1 MSSLG
6 ICYTWENIKK
16 SEKIKNNKFKIL
28 ASRWNEKSNLPDASY
43 SVSDIHNSFEYITK
57 KHETLTDNPPIRI
70 YVNKVE
76 NIITFKIKKGTIS
89 IFLLLKRWNNL
100 TENKITKNV
109 KGNNLSYLEITEEE
123 VLDHFYQ
130 VVNNGYQHNSRVLH
144 TFISI
149 SLLSHLRMWRKVKTF
164 CLLWNWLHH

>member
-6 ICYTWENIKK
+6 ICRAWKNTKT

-28 ASRWNEKSNLPDASY
+28 ASRWNEKS
-43 SVSDIHNSFEYITK
+43 DIHSFFEYITK

-76 NIITFKIKKGTIS
+76 NRITFKIKKGTIS
-89 IFLLLKRWNNL
+89 TFLLLKRWNNL
-100 TENKITKNV
+100 IENKITKNE
-109 KGNNLSYLEITEEE
+109 KGNNLFYLEITEEE

-130 VVNNGYQHNSRVLH
+130 VVNNDYQHNSRILH

-149 SLLSHLRMWRKVKTF
+149 SLLSHFRMWRKVKTF
-164 CLLWNWLHH
+164 CLLWNWLHP

>member
-6 ICYTWENIKK
+6 ICHTWKNIQT

-28 ASRWNEKSNLPDASY
+28 ASRWNEKS
-43 SVSDIHNSFEYITK
+43 DIHSFFEYITK

-76 NIITFKIKKGTIS
+76 NRITFKIKKGTIS

-100 TENKITKNV
+100 TENKITKNE

-130 VVNNGYQHNSRVLH
+130 VVNNDYQHNSRILH

-149 SLLSHLRMWRKVKTF
+149 SLLSHFRMWRKVKTF
-164 CLLWNWLHH
+164 CLLWNWLHP

>member
-6 ICYTWENIKK
+6 ICHAWKNIKT

-28 ASRWNEKSNLPDASY
+28 ASRWNEKS
-43 SVSDIHNSFEYITK
+43 DIHNFFEYITK

-100 TENKITKNV
+100 TENKITKNE

-130 VVNNGYQHNSRVLH
+130 VVNNDYQHNSRVLH

-149 SLLSHLRMWRKVKTF
+149 SLLSHFRMWRKVKTF
-164 CLLWNWLHH
+164 CLLWNWLHY

>member
-6 ICYTWENIKK
+6 ICRAWKNIKT

-28 ASRWNEKSNLPDASY
+28 ASRWNEKS
-43 SVSDIHNSFEYITK
+43 DIHNFFEYITK

-130 VVNNGYQHNSRVLH
+130 VVNNDYQHNSRILH
-144 TFISI
+144 TYISI
-149 SLLSHLRMWRKVKTF
+149 SLLSHFRMWRKVKTF
-164 CLLWNWLHH
+164 CLLWNWLHP

>member
-6 ICYTWENIKK
+6 ICHTWKNIKT

-28 ASRWNEKSNLPDASY
+28 ASRWNEKS
-43 SVSDIHNSFEYITK
+43 DIHNFFEYITK

-76 NIITFKIKKGTIS
+76 NRITFKIKKGTIS

-130 VVNNGYQHNSRVLH
+130 VVNNDYQHNSRVLH

-149 SLLSHLRMWRKVKTF
+149 SLLSHFRMWRKVKTF

>member
-6 ICYTWENIKK
+6 ICRAWKDTKT

-28 ASRWNEKSNLPDASY
+28 PSRWNEKS
-43 SVSDIHNSFEYITK
+43 DIHSFFEYITK

-89 IFLLLKRWNNL
+89 IFLLLKR
-100 TENKITKNV
+100 
-109 KGNNLSYLEITEEE
+109 
-123 VLDHFYQ
+123 
-130 VVNNGYQHNSRVLH
+130 
-144 TFISI
+144 
-149 SLLSHLRMWRKVKTF
+149 
-164 CLLWNWLHH
+164 

>member
-6 ICYTWENIKK
+6 ICRAWKNTKK

-28 ASRWNEKSNLPDASY
+28 ASRWNEKS
-43 SVSDIHNSFEYITK
+43 DIHNFFEYITK

-76 NIITFKIKKGTIS
+76 NRITFKIKKGTIS
-89 IFLLLKRWNNL
+89 TFLLLKRWNNL
-100 TENKITKNV
+100 IENKITKNE
-109 KGNNLSYLEITEEE
+109 KGNNLSYLKITEEE

-130 VVNNGYQHNSRVLH
+130 VVNNDYQHNSRVLH

-149 SLLSHLRMWRKVKTF
+149 SLLSHFRMWRKVKTF
-164 CLLWNWLHH
+164 CLLWNWLHP

>member
-6 ICYTWENIKK
+6 ICRAWKNTKT

-28 ASRWNEKSNLPDASY
+28 ASRWNEKS
-43 SVSDIHNSFEYITK
+43 DIHSFFEYITK

-76 NIITFKIKKGTIS
+76 NRVTFKIKKGTIS
-89 IFLLLKRWNNL
+89 TFLLLKRWNNL
-100 TENKITKNV
+100 IENKITKNE
-109 KGNNLSYLEITEEE
+109 KGNNLFYLEITEEE

-130 VVNNGYQHNSRVLH
+130 VVNNDYQHNSRILH

-149 SLLSHLRMWRKVKTF
+149 SLLSHFRMWRKVKTF
-164 CLLWNWLHH
+164 CLLWNWLHP